1 VTSFHPIYRSIS
13 SALLQLL
20 KLIML
25 QVNAFW
31 VFAIIGAVFAG
42 IQVIVGSTGANNVFH
57 RYMDSGCRNWEVSC
71 LSLFCL

>member
-1 VTSFHPIYRSIS
+1 
-13 SALLQLL
+13 
-20 KLIML
+20 ML